1 MTSAAQIIQTAYF
14 LAKVQ
19 DPNEVL
25 SGYQQST
32 GLNVLNGIIEQW
44 SALGIYIPYY
54 TKLNFPLLTGV
65 PSYIF
70 TPIISEI
77 FQGNIIDQNNV
88 QYILEVADIKRQN
101 ALNYNLSLQYPSI
114 PHYVYLENVSQSIA
128 QQSTLYFYPV
138 PVADYSCTLY
148 VKRVI
153 TDLTYSQNINNFPA
167 FYFKP
172 ITYQLAL
179 ELSIINSTK
188 MGEMFMMEYQNT
200 IEILKSTVAKDYSV
214 VTRNFFRNNVR
225 FRPWGSYVG

>member
-1 MTSAAQIIQTAYF
+1 MTSAAQLIKTAYF
-14 LAKVQ
+14 LAKAQ

-25 SGYQQST
+25 SGYQQSV

-54 TKLNFPLLTGV
+54 TKLTISLLTGV
-65 PSYIF
+65 GSYTF

-77 FQGNIIDQNNV
+77 FQGNIVDSNNV
-88 QYILEVADIKRQN
+88 QYILEVADLKRQN

-114 PHYVYLENVSQSIA
+114 PHYVYLENTSQSIA
-128 QQSTLYFYPV
+128 PQSILWFYPV
-138 PVADYSCTLY
+138 PVADYTCTLY

-153 TDLTYSQNINNFPA
+153 TDLTYSKNINDFPA

-188 MGEMFMMEYQNT
+188 LGERFDKEYQNT

-214 VTRNFFRNNVR
+214 VTRNVFRNNVR